1 MGPLSHRAL
10 RPYGCNGGMRPAPA
24 LLLAVLLLP
33 GCEALVPIAAVNGV
47 SLMVTGRA
55 VPDLLISGLT
65 GRDCSIAYLDGG
77 ERYCR
82 PEAVAVVQPFCTR
95 SLGGVDCWN
104 GPVPGMP
111 PPRPVAD
118 AAPAPA
124 QEPWPVRLF

>member
-1 MGPLSHRAL
+1 MRAAV
-10 RPYGCNGGMRPAPA
+10 P
-24 LLLAVLLLP
+24 LLLVVLLP
-33 GCEALVPIAAVNGV
+33 GCEAALGPAVAVNAV

-55 VPDLLISGLT
+55 VPDLLVSGVT
-65 GRDCSIAYLDGG
+65 GRDCSIAYLDAG

-104 GPVPGMP
+104 GPVPGLP

-118 AAPAPA
+118 AAPGATP
-124 QEPWPVRLF
+124 EPWPARLF